1 MTAELH
7 RARAEAAL
15 QLSRWDDAAREAA
28 LMIAAEPEDS
38 TGYAMLARAHLGKE
52 EYGEALKLA
61 EAGLVHDPDR
71 EWLHRLRCHAL
82 RLQGRLAEALEA
94 ADTSVRLLPDAAEAH
109 AVRGSVLAGLKRP
122 RDAEAAYAK
131 ALELDPDD
139 AALHRELGDLFLKS
153 DPAKAEAC
161 YRRSLAI
168 DASDAVTL
176 NNLGAALNR
185 QKRSDE
191 AALAFKSAI
200 LADPTLRVAK
210 QNAHSTIN
218 SRLGAVAGVCAVV
231 YALSMVPRTLL
242 KGPIREL
249 DGAGFAVAVVVVM
262 ALIAGGFWAWRRYRQ
277 DERAANLEKLKAR
290 DPQLH
295 AIFVKLE
302 ADKREGRL

>member
-7 RARAEAAL
+7 RARAEGAL

-28 LMIAAEPEDS
+28 LMIAAEPHDS
-38 TGYAMLARAHLGKE
+38 TGYAMLSRAHLGKE
-52 EYGEALKLA
+52 QYEEALKQA
-61 EAGLVHDPDR
+61 EAGLVHDPER

-94 ADTSVRLLPDAAEAH
+94 AETCVRLLPGAAEPH
-109 AVRGSVLAGLKRP
+109 AVRGKVLAGLKR
-122 RDAEAAYAK
+122 RKEAQAAYEK

-139 AALHRELGDLFLKS
+139 ADLHRDLGDLFLES

-168 DASDAVTL
+168 EAGDAVTL

-185 QKRSDE
+185 QKRADE

-200 LADPTLRVAK
+200 LLDPTLKVAK
-210 QNAHSTIN
+210 RNAHATIN
-218 SRLGAVAGVCAVV
+218 SRLGAVAGLGAGL
-231 YALSMVPRTLL
+231 YALSMVPRLLL
-242 KGPIREL
+242 KTSLPSL
-249 DGAGFAVAVVVVM
+249 DGGNLAVAAIVVL
-262 ALIAGGFWAWRRYRQ
+262 LIAVFWAWRRHGGGRK
-277 DERAANLEKLKAR
+277 ANLEKLKAR

-295 AIFVKLE
+295 AIFVKLD
-302 ADKREGRL
+302 ADKRAGRL

>member
-1 MTAELH
+1 MTVELH

-28 LMIAAEPEDS
+28 LMIAADADDS

-52 EYGEALKLA
+52 EYGEALKQA

-82 RLQGRLAEALEA
+82 RLSGRLADALEA
-94 ADTSVRLLPDAAEAH
+94 ADACVRLLPGAAESH
-109 AVRGSVLAGLKRP
+109 AVRGKVLAGLKR
-122 RDAEAAYAK
+122 RKEAEAAYER

-139 AALHRELGDLFLKS
+139 ADLHRDQGDLFLKA

-185 QKRSDE
+185 QKRPDE

-200 LADPTLRVAK
+200 LADPTLKVAK
-210 QNAHSTIN
+210 QNAHSTIS
-218 SRLGAVAGVCAVV
+218 SRLGAIAGVGAGLS
-231 YALSMVPRTLL
+231 ALSILPRMLLKTSFRTLDW
-242 KGPIREL
+242 RN
-249 DGAGFAVAVVVVM
+249 AAVAVVVVLLV
-262 ALIAGGFWAWRRYRQ
+262 AGFWWWRKGPRRKA
-277 DERAANLEKLKAR
+277 DLERLKAR

-295 AIFVKLE
+295 AIFVRLE

>member
-7 RARAEAAL
+7 RARAEGAL

-38 TGYAMLARAHLGKE
+38 TGYAMLSRAHLGKE

-94 ADTSVRLLPDAAEAH
+94 ADTSVRLLPDAAESH
-109 AVRGSVLAGLKRP
+109 AVRGKVLAGLKRP
-122 RDAEAAYAK
+122 REAEAAYGK

-139 AALHRELGDLFLKS
+139 ADLHRDLGDLFLKS

-185 QKRSDE
+185 QKRPDE

-200 LADPTLRVAK
+200 LADPTLQVAK

-218 SRLGAVAGVCAVV
+218 SRLGAVAGVGAAL
-231 YALSMVPRTLL
+231 YAFSILPRLLL
-242 KGPIREL
+242 KTSVRAL
-249 DGAGFAVAVVVVM
+249 DGRNLAVALAFVLLV
-262 ALIAGGFWAWRRYRQ
+262 AAFWAWRKYGQGGRK
-277 DERAANLEKLKAR
+277 ANLEKLKAR

-295 AIFVKLE
+295 AIFVKLD